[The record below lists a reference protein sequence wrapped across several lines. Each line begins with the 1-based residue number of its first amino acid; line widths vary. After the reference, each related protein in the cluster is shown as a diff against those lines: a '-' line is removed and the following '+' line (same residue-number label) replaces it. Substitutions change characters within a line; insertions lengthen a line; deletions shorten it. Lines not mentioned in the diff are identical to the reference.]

1 MTRRAL
7 LFAAVTAALRA
18 DSADEVWDVI
28 GLVASSLSEG
38 DAAACLSAFDSAMP
52 GYERLRAAVTGLL
65 RDNDV
70 ETSIDLVSNE
80 GDGRAR
86 TVESDWQMRLT
97 PRGGVTAPI
106 QRRERV
112 AAKLEKQGK
121 KWRITAFEPAGVL
134 DPPGAR

>member
-18 DSADEVWDVI
+18 DSADEVWDAI
-28 GLVASSLSEG
+28 GLVASALSEG
-38 DAAACLSAFDSAMP
+38 NAAACLSAFDSAMP
-52 GYERLRAAVTGLL
+52 GYERLRTGVTALL

-97 PRGGVTAPI
+97 PHGEVTTPV

-112 AAKLEKQGK
+112 VAKLEKQGK
-121 KWRITAFEPAGVL
+121 RWRIVGFEPAGVL